1 MSLDNILEV
10 YETDADF
17 SMESKNLKHQGMHA
31 DMAETKMMLLFRA
44 SGYGKDYLIYNRN
57 KKEIVAFC
65 LTSQTK
71 RLRGECQG

>member
-1 MSLDNILEV
+1 MLDDILEV

-17 SMESKNLKHQGMHA
+17 SMESQNLKHQGFHL
-31 DMAETKMMLLFRA
+31 DIAETKMMLLFRA

-57 KKEIVAFC
+57 KQEILAFC

-71 RLRGECQG
+71 RRRGECQA